1 MICLVKLSV
10 PNYLCDT
17 AMRNRQRRGTTWHSY
32 TWVPA
37 ARKDSAPTK
46 TWSERLGFSRLQPNL
61 ALRLHRLPTHT
72 STCGKRVS
80 SCQLSFTLLLLCL
93 SRPSNVF
100 LFVCDFIR
108 EYLSQMRLGFCYD
121 SGQGVN
127 KDAAKAA
134 DWYARA
140 VDQGLAGAQV
150 SRTCLKRTPTP
161 SRMHIMQICT
171 HSHAHTSSPP
181 GQLGIPPSKGYGR

>member
-140 VDQGLAGAQV
+140 VEQGPHCSRPVRRMCGGHFRWPPPLATRPCDELLGP
-150 SRTCLKRTPTP
+150 LLN
-161 SRMHIMQICT
+161 
-171 HSHAHTSSPP
+171 SSCVNW
-181 GQLGIPPSKGYGR
+181 L